1 VETAVLSWPE
11 YSRFAVSLFAILT
24 PFAAVPAYL
33 SLTRGFTAW
42 ERSRTAIL
50 AAGTAGAVLVIAALV
65 GPAILGALGVS
76 LGSLRIGGGLVLLLM
91 ALSMSNPRDASVQR
105 LSANYPS
112 GAIVPLGVPLL
123 AGPGSIS
130 SVMVEM
136 RHGAGIVHAGAVVS
150 CVLATCVSVWAI
162 LRFAQPIG
170 DRIGQTGLDILSRVF
185 GLLLAAMAVKIIA
198 SGLRSLFPLLGQA

>member
-1 VETAVLSWPE
+1 MDTEMLPWLE
-11 YSRFAVSLFAILT
+11 YSHFAISLFAILT

-33 SLTRGFTAW
+33 SLTKECTAW

-50 AAGTAGAVLVIAALV
+50 AAGTAALV
-65 GPAILGALGVS
+65 LIITALMGPVILGALGVS
-76 LGSLRIGGGLVLLLM
+76 LGSLRVGGGLVLLLM
-91 ALSMSNPRDASVQR
+91 ALSMSNPRDASVG
-105 LSANYPS
+105 SASGHNPS

-136 RHGAGIVHAGAVVS
+136 RHGAGIVHAGAVII
-150 CVLATCVSVWAI
+150 CVLATCLIVWAI

-170 DRIGQTGLDILSRVF
+170 DRIGQSGLNILSRLF
-185 GLLLAAMAVKIIA
+185 GLLLAAMAVKIIVT
-198 SGLRSLFPLLGQA
+198 GLRSLLPILG

>member
-1 VETAVLSWPE
+1 MDTEMLPWLE
-11 YSRFAVSLFAILT
+11 YSHFAISLFAILT

-33 SLTRGFTAW
+33 SLTKECTAW

-50 AAGTAGAVLVIAALV
+50 AAGTAALV
-65 GPAILGALGVS
+65 LIITALMGPVILGALGVS
-76 LGSLRIGGGLVLLLM
+76 LGSLRVGGGLVLLLM
-91 ALSMSNPRDASVQR
+91 ALSMSNPRDAS
-105 LSANYPS
+105 LGSASGHNPS

-136 RHGAGIVHAGAVVS
+136 RHGAGIVHAGAVIF
-150 CVLATCVSVWAI
+150 CVVATCLTVWAI

-170 DRIGQTGLDILSRVF
+170 DRIGQSGLNVLSRLF
-185 GLLLAAMAVKIIA
+185 GLLLAAMAVKIIVT
-198 SGLRSLFPLLGQA
+198 GLRSLLPILG

>member
-1 VETAVLSWPE
+1 MLPWPE
-11 YSRFAVSLFAILT
+11 YQHFAVSLFAILT
-24 PFAAVPAYL
+24 PFAAVPAFL
-33 SLTRGFTAW
+33 SLTRGFTTC

-50 AAGTAGAVLVIAALV
+50 AAGIAAAVLVIAALV
-65 GPAILGALGVS
+65 GPAIFGGLGLSV
-76 LGSLRIGGGLVLLLM
+76 GSLRVGGGLVLLLM
-91 ALSMSNPRDASVQR
+91 ALSMSNPRDVSVR
-105 LSANYPS
+105 LTSGNRPA

-136 RHGAGIVHAGAVVS
+136 HHGAGVVHTGAVIS

-162 LRFAQPIG
+162 LRFPKPIG
-170 DRIGQTGLDILSRVF
+170 DRMGQTGLDILSRLF

-198 SGLRSLFPLLGQA
+198 SGLRSLFPVFG

>member
-1 VETAVLSWPE
+1 VLSWPE

-76 LGSLRIGGGLVLLLM
+76 LGSLRIGGGL
-91 ALSMSNPRDASVQR
+91 
-105 LSANYPS
+105 
-112 GAIVPLGVPLL
+112 
-123 AGPGSIS
+123 
-130 SVMVEM
+130 
-136 RHGAGIVHAGAVVS
+136 
-150 CVLATCVSVWAI
+150 CFC
-162 LRFAQPIG
+162 
-170 DRIGQTGLDILSRVF
+170 
-185 GLLLAAMAVKIIA
+185 
-198 SGLRSLFPLLGQA
+198 

>member
-1 VETAVLSWPE
+1 MLPWLE
-11 YSRFAVSLFAILT
+11 YSHFAISLFAILT

-33 SLTRGFTAW
+33 SLTKECTAW

-50 AAGTAGAVLVIAALV
+50 AAGTAALV
-65 GPAILGALGVS
+65 LIITALMGPVILGALGVS
-76 LGSLRIGGGLVLLLM
+76 LGSLRVGGGLVLLLM
-91 ALSMSNPRDASVQR
+91 ALSMSNPRDAS
-105 LSANYPS
+105 LGSASGHNPS

-136 RHGAGIVHAGAVVS
+136 RHGAGIVHAGAVIF
-150 CVLATCVSVWAI
+150 CVVATCLTVWAI

-170 DRIGQTGLDILSRVF
+170 DRIGQSGLNVLSRLF
-185 GLLLAAMAVKIIA
+185 GLLLAAMAVKIIVT
-198 SGLRSLFPLLGQA
+198 GLRSLLPILG

>member
-1 VETAVLSWPE
+1 MDTEILPWLE
-11 YSRFAVSLFAILT
+11 YSHFAISLFAILT

-33 SLTRGFTAW
+33 SLTKECTAW

-50 AAGTAGAVLVIAALV
+50 AAGTAALV
-65 GPAILGALGVS
+65 LIITALMGPVILGALGVS
-76 LGSLRIGGGLVLLLM
+76 LGSLRVGGGLVLLLM
-91 ALSMSNPRDASVQR
+91 ALSMSNPRDASVG
-105 LSANYPS
+105 SASGHNPS

-136 RHGAGIVHAGAVVS
+136 RHGAGIVHAGAVII
-150 CVLATCVSVWAI
+150 CVLATCLIVWAI

-170 DRIGQTGLDILSRVF
+170 DRIGQSGLNILSRLF
-185 GLLLAAMAVKIIA
+185 GLLLAAMAVKIIVT
-198 SGLRSLFPLLGQA
+198 GLRSLLPILG

>member
-1 VETAVLSWPE
+1 MLPWLE
-11 YSRFAVSLFAILT
+11 YSHFAISLFAILT

-33 SLTRGFTAW
+33 SLTKECTAW

-50 AAGTAGAVLVIAALV
+50 AAGTAALV
-65 GPAILGALGVS
+65 LIITALMGPVILGALGVS
-76 LGSLRIGGGLVLLLM
+76 LGSLRVGGGLVLLLM
-91 ALSMSNPRDASVQR
+91 ALSMSNPRDAS
-105 LSANYPS
+105 LGSASGHNPS

-136 RHGAGIVHAGAVVS
+136 RHGAGIVHAGAVIF
-150 CVLATCVSVWAI
+150 CVVATCLTVWAI

-170 DRIGQTGLDILSRVF
+170 DRIGQSGLNVLSRLF

-198 SGLRSLFPLLGQA
+198 TGLRSLLPILG

>member
-1 VETAVLSWPE
+1 MLPWLE
-11 YSRFAVSLFAILT
+11 YSHFAISLFAILT

-33 SLTRGFTAW
+33 SLTKECTAW

-50 AAGTAGAVLVIAALV
+50 AVGTAALV
-65 GPAILGALGVS
+65 LIITALMGPVILGALGVS
-76 LGSLRIGGGLVLLLM
+76 LGSLRVGGGLVLLLM
-91 ALSMSNPRDASVQR
+91 ALSMSNPRDASVG
-105 LSANYPS
+105 SASGHNPS

-123 AGPGSIS
+123 AGPGSIA

-136 RHGAGIVHAGAVVS
+136 RHGAGIVHAGAVIF
-150 CVLATCVSVWAI
+150 CVVATCLTVWAI

-170 DRIGQTGLDILSRVF
+170 DRIGQSGLNVLSRLF

-198 SGLRSLFPLLGQA
+198 TGLRSLLPILG